1 MNLRIRHLAWSFC
14 AAVALSMAA
23 PPSFAQGY
31 PNKPVRLIVPYA
43 AGGGTD
49 FFARTVGS
57 RIQEQL
63 GQVIVI
69 ENKPGASTIIGAEAA
84 AKSPPDGYTV
94 LVADSTTLAV
104 NPHLY
109 KKLAYDSVK
118 DFSPVTLTARFA
130 LLLVV
135 NPSVSNATSAQ
146 EFIESARKEPGKINY
161 ASVGTGTSHH
171 LAMELFQQRTGIK
184 VNHIPYKG
192 AGPAIQDVAGGQV
205 PVMFVDLAAGSPM
218 IKAGKLKVLGV
229 ASAKRIA
236 ALPDVPTLTEQG
248 IENFEAWAWQGLVV
262 PAGTPND
269 VVERLKIE
277 YAKAVTDPTIRQKL
291 VDAGVDPVTSTPAEM
306 ARYVQSESVKWADVI
321 KRGDIKIE

>member
-1 MNLRIRHLAWSFC
+1 
-14 AAVALSMAA
+14 
-23 PPSFAQGY
+23 
-31 PNKPVRLIVPYA
+31 
-43 AGGGTD
+43 
-49 FFARTVGS
+49 
-57 RIQEQL
+57 
-63 GQVIVI
+63 
-69 ENKPGASTIIGAEAA
+69 
-84 AKSPPDGYTV
+84 
-94 LVADSTTLAV
+94 
-104 NPHLY
+104 
-109 KKLAYDSVK
+109 
-118 DFSPVTLTARFA
+118 
-130 LLLVV
+130 
-135 NPSVSNATSAQ
+135 
-146 EFIESARKEPGKINY
+146 
-161 ASVGTGTSHH
+161 
-171 LAMELFQQRTGIK
+171 MELFQQRTGIK

>member
-1 MNLRIRHLAWSFC
+1 MNMWMRQRAWSFC

-63 GQVIVI
+63 GQTVVI

-104 NPHLY
+104 NPNLY

-135 NPSVSNATSAQ
+135 NPSLSSASSAQ
-146 EFIESARKEPGKINY
+146 EFIEAARKEPGKINY

-236 ALPDVPTLTEQG
+236 ALPDVPTLSEQG
-248 IENFEAWAWQGLVV
+248 VENFEAWAWQGLVV

-269 VVERLKIE
+269 VVERLKTE

-291 VDAGVDPVTSTPAEM
+291 VDAGVEPVTSTPAEM
-306 ARYVQSESVKWADVI
+306 AGYVQSESAKWAEVI
-321 KRGDIKIE
+321 KRGDIKVE